1 MVAIAET
8 PMRRCEPM
16 AAAVLFQTFHAA
28 VRGEQIYVSLFSM
41 EFLTMQESRD
51 GFSRLVQRARDG
63 EDKRE

>member
-1 MVAIAET
+1 
-8 PMRRCEPM
+8 M